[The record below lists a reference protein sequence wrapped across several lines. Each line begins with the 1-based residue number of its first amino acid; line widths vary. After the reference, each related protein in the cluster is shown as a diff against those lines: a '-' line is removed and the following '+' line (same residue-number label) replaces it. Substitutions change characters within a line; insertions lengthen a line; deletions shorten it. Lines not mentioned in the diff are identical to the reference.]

1 MLQNLQGGLQVVAT
15 NEYSEISPVYTPHFE
30 VLVEPFRE
38 TVLTAYDSYPEI
50 DGVRYEWLVNANH
63 IGEGESIRFQFN
75 ILGKIPLTV
84 RRQLNGAVLAEKTVA
99 ASCKYV
105 RREIRTLTEADR
117 EVFFSAV
124 SVLQNVPT
132 EEGQRRWGY
141 KYKDK
146 DYFNRLHLYY
156 GADRDCDHWHEGP
169 GFVTS
174 HMAITLEFEQSLQAV
189 NPMVTV
195 PYWDFTLESTFYNTE
210 TWRQSPVFGPQW
222 FGTAS
227 PDNEWHTVT
236 EGRWAFVP
244 TMANAR
250 NFSRITNSYGLLRA
264 PWNNDPT
271 PFMTR
276 HDHVYGFFNNLEPRG
291 CDGYAK
297 CLEFNTWSGVATC
310 LNTDA
315 HGHIHELIGGSWN
328 HRSHRAKLEEVSTQ
342 LLPSA
347 MDFVHI
353 TQALSKELWRKGF
366 MQCPTYCAM
375 DTPSSECACTCDA
388 ARYSGL
394 DSSAYTVLRDSGV
407 LYSIHFQDSTSERI
421 LSYFDET
428 TELTEYKLLN
438 KTADE
443 EGKIFDALL
452 GLMCDPGHIGEMFQ
466 ATSTNDVTFWVLH
479 PTLDRLWHW
488 IRLQATPD
496 TFTDDWADGN
506 TCYGHNPNDYQPFT
520 GDLFNLANKRNDYL
534 TNRELYN
541 LFDPGRDAVP
551 YIYDNYEWP
560 HCNMLGYD
568 MTFTGSRSS
577 YSEEQEAGNTAAFP
591 FSDGSKFADADGSS
605 AARRAR

>member
-1 MLQNLQGGLQVVAT
+1 
-15 NEYSEISPVYTPHFE
+15 
-30 VLVEPFRE
+30 
-38 TVLTAYDSYPEI
+38 
-50 DGVRYEWLVNANH
+50 
-63 IGEGESIRFQFN
+63 
-75 ILGKIPLTV
+75 
-84 RRQLNGAVLAEKTVA
+84 
-99 ASCKYV
+99 
-105 RREIRTLTEADR
+105 
-117 EVFFSAV
+117 
-124 SVLQNVPT
+124 
-132 EEGQRRWGY
+132 
-141 KYKDK
+141 
-146 DYFNRLHLYY
+146 
-156 GADRDCDHWHEGP
+156 
-169 GFVTS
+169 
-174 HMAITLEFEQSLQAV
+174 
-189 NPMVTV
+189 
-195 PYWDFTLESTFYNTE
+195 
-210 TWRQSPVFGPQW
+210 
-222 FGTAS
+222 
-227 PDNEWHTVT
+227 
-236 EGRWAFVP
+236 
-244 TMANAR
+244 
-250 NFSRITNSYGLLRA
+250 
-264 PWNNDPT
+264 
-271 PFMTR
+271 
-276 HDHVYGFFNNLEPRG
+276 
-291 CDGYAK
+291 
-297 CLEFNTWSGVATC
+297 
-310 LNTDA
+310 
-315 HGHIHELIGGSWN
+315 
-328 HRSHRAKLEEVSTQ
+328 
-342 LLPSA
+342 
-347 MDFVHI
+347 
-353 TQALSKELWRKGF
+353 
-366 MQCPTYCAM
+366 MQCPEYCAM